1 MDQVAQWLKD
11 MGWKALWTLS
21 VKTEVGGLSVG
32 AAVLTRDLLALRI
45 PEGGSVVSP
54 ARAVAAAFH
63 PLDSGR
69 LSSTPCTSGA
79 RRASVNA
86 TGSSLRP
93 SAVTLATVALVS
105 DWG

>member
-1 MDQVAQWLKD
+1 MMDQVAQWLKD

-54 ARAVAAAFH
+54 ARAVAAAVH
-63 PLDSGR
+63 PPGFRAFVIYSMYFWCSEG
-69 LSSTPCTSGA
+69 LSERNRELIA
-79 RRASVNA
+79 
-86 TGSSLRP
+86 
-93 SAVTLATVALVS
+93 AVGGHAGNRGLGV
-105 DWG
+105 